1 MERFAEFIIKRRLVI
16 LSFIIIVT
24 IYFGYQMATKLK
36 VNTIFSDLLPLTH
49 PYIKIH
55 NEFRQLFG
63 GANFLVT
70 MVKVRE
76 DNIFNVK
83 TLSKVKYITEELEK
97 IPGVDRYKILSIA
110 SHKMK
115 DYRATAWGMVST
127 PLMYP
132 ELPKN
137 EEAMDLLKDAIF
149 SNEMYYGNYVSFDT
163 KKTLIFADFFE
174 EEMDYRVVYKELVR
188 IREQTEDENT
198 KVCMVGNPMHLG
210 VVADMT
216 RTMNYV
222 MAGTLVVI
230 PILLYLCYRSIWGM
244 IVVPLA
250 GVISLIWG
258 LGFMAL
264 IGYNLDPLVFVMPFL
279 IALMA
284 FRHSH
289 QLYNRYYEEYLKQ
302 RDSLA
307 GCRVIIAQMFLPG
320 LTSVVTDAFG
330 IAIVAIVPIALLRG
344 ISMACAFSSIVTV
357 IIGLILTPILLSYI
371 PISSKF
377 LRHMEKEL
385 LKDKER
391 RGFANRFADWLG
403 PWLIARRGRYTV
415 IVVVLIILGFSYY
428 WSERLIVGDAQVGSN
443 LLWPDSRY
451 NLDAGE
457 INRNLPLINPL
468 YIVLSGEKRS
478 AIKEVQVLKD
488 LEKFSFYM
496 AKNTG
501 GLGTQTVIGPIKGMG
516 QQLRENDP
524 KWYGFPDTRDEVETI
539 FSMVTTSGDPG
550 DMDKFIDYHDKFTNL
565 VVFFKDKTGPTI
577 KKAISAA
584 KEHIETTADP
594 GEGVQYKLA
603 AGVIGVEA
611 AINDVVAEKQLQT
624 LLLALLGVFIFC
636 TINFRSFKVGLVLMI
651 PLAIS
656 NFMAFAYMA
665 LNQIGLSLSTL
676 PVSAAGIGMGVDY
689 GIYLVARLEEEKRRG
704 PSISLETAL
713 KRTIQT
719 YGKSVI
725 YIAGTLVIG
734 LLIWAFSGL
743 KFQAQMGLMLAIIL
757 FLNCLGA
764 VFLVPVLVLIFKPK
778 FRTRMKEG

>member
-1 MERFAEFIIKRRLVI
+1 MERFAEFIIKRRLLI
-16 LSFIIIVT
+16 LSVIVIVT
-24 IYFGYQMATKLK
+24 AFFAYQMVTKLK
-36 VNTIFSDLLPLTH
+36 VNTIFTDLLPQTH

-63 GANFLVT
+63 GANFLVI

-76 DNIFNVK
+76 GDIFNSN
-83 TLSKVKYITEELEK
+83 TLGKVKYITEGLER

-110 SHKMK
+110 THKLK
-115 DYRATAWGMVST
+115 DYRVTAWGMESV

-132 ELPKN
+132 ELPKDEGEMN
-137 EEAMDLLKDAIF
+137 RLKNAIF

-163 KKTLIFADFFE
+163 QKTLIFADFFE
-174 EEMDYRVVYKELVR
+174 EEMDYKVVYKELVK
-188 IREQTEDENT
+188 IRKETEDDNT

-216 RTMNYV
+216 RMMNYV
-222 MAGTLVVI
+222 MAGTLVVV
-230 PILLYLCYRSIWGM
+230 PILLYLCYQSIWGM
-244 IVVPLA
+244 LIVPLA
-250 GVISLIWG
+250 GVVSLIWG

-264 IGYNLDPLVFVMPFL
+264 MGYNLDPLIFVMPFL

-289 QLYNRYYEEYLKQ
+289 QLYNRYYEEYLKN
-302 RDSLA
+302 RDSLE

-320 LTSVVTDAFG
+320 ITSIVTDAFG
-330 IAIVAIVPIALLRG
+330 IGIIAIVPIALLRN
-344 ISMACAFSSIVTV
+344 ISVACAFSSVVTV
-357 IIGLILTPILLSYI
+357 IIGLILTPILLSYV

-377 LRHMEKEL
+377 IQHMEKERV
-385 LKDKER
+385 KDRER
-391 RGFANRFADWLG
+391 RGFANHFADWLG
-403 PWLIARRGRYTV
+403 PWLVARRGRYTV

-443 LLWPDSRY
+443 FLWPNSRY
-451 NLDAGE
+451 NLDAEE

-468 YIVLSGEKRS
+468 YIVLAGEKRS
-478 AIKEVQVLKD
+478 AIKKVQVLKD
-488 LEKFSFYM
+488 LEKFSFHM
-496 AKNTG
+496 AKNSG
-501 GLGTQTVIGPIKGMG
+501 GLGTQTIIGPIKGMG
-516 QQLRENDP
+516 QQLHENDP
-524 KWYGFPDTRDEVETI
+524 KWFGFPDTRDEVETI

-577 KKAISAA
+577 NKALSTA
-584 KEHIETTADP
+584 KEYIKAKANP

-624 LLLALLGVFIFC
+624 LLFALLGVFVFC
-636 TINFRSFKVGLVLMI
+636 TINFRSFKVGFILMI

-665 LNQIGLSLSTL
+665 LNQLGLSLSTL

-689 GIYLVARLEEEKRRG
+689 GIYLVARLGEEKRRD
-704 PSISLETAL
+704 PSIPLATAL
-713 KRTIQT
+713 NRTIQT

-734 LLIWAFSGL
+734 LLIWLVSGL

-778 FRTRMKEG
+778 FIKSDASQ